1 MKSTSF
7 PSLAAIACLA
17 AFTGSAFARHGAD
30 DNGGGGNGGNDDS
43 PANDTAKFTA
53 ADADTSGGLT
63 LAEFTTTFSSGT
75 RASKIFEKFNKADTG
90 NDDSVSLAEWLVYKD
105 DTIPENENDDTAKF
119 NAADNDA
126 SGSLTYAEFATTLAG
141 KKSDVEI
148 RARFLKADTNDDD
161 LVSLAEWTVYKDDSL
176 PDDSN
181 NRPRAFDLADIDKS
195 GDITPDEFAGFFKPG
210 TKSSSIQKKFDKYDR
225 NDSGTLT
232 RDECNPGK
240 RGGS

>member
-1 MKSTSF
+1 MKAKPFHFSAVAT
-7 PSLAAIACLA
+7 LAMVTVL
-17 AFTGSAFARHGAD
+17 TTSAFARRGGD
-30 DNGGGGNGGNDDS
+30 DDGGNDDS
-43 PANDTAKFTA
+43 PADDAAKFAA
-53 ADADTSGGLT
+53 ADADSSGSLT
-63 LAEFTTTFSSGT
+63 LAEFSTTFSGGT
-75 RASKIFEKFNKADTG
+75 RASKILEKFNKADTN
-90 NDDSVSLAEWLVYKD
+90 NDDSVSLAEWTIYKD

-119 NAADNDA
+119 NAADNDS
-126 SGSLTYAEFATTLAG
+126 SGSLTLTEFATTLAG

-161 LVSLAEWTVYKDDSL
+161 LVSLAEWNVYKNDNL

-181 NRPRAFDLADIDKS
+181 NRPRAFDLADVDTS

-210 TKSSSIQKKFDKYDR
+210 TKSSSIMKKFDKYDR

-232 RDECNPGK
+232 RDEWNPGK

>member
-1 MKSTSF
+1 MKAKPCHFSAATALALATVLTS
-7 PSLAAIACLA
+7 
-17 AFTGSAFARHGAD
+17 SAFARR
-30 DNGGGGNGGNDDS
+30 GGNDDGGNDDS
-43 PANDTAKFTA
+43 PADDAAKFAA
-53 ADADTSGGLT
+53 ADADSSGSLT
-63 LAEFTTTFSSGT
+63 LAEFATTFSSGT
-75 RASKIFEKFNKADTG
+75 RESKILEKFNKADTS
-90 NDDSVSLAEWLVYKD
+90 NDDSVSLAEWTIYKD

-119 NAADNDA
+119 NAADNDS

-148 RARFLKADTNDDD
+148 RARFLKADTDDND
-161 LVSLAEWTVYKDDSL
+161 LVSLAEWNVYKNDNL

-181 NRPRAFDLADIDKS
+181 NRPRAFDLADLDTS

-210 TKSSSIQKKFDKYDR
+210 TKSSSILKKFDKYDR

-232 RDECNPGK
+232 RDEWNPGK